1 MKQSQNQSQNNQSQS
16 QSANSGEITKS
27 DETILHSEGTAA
39 TERDP
44 SSAVPEGAPPTQPK
58 DAYHDV
64 GSGEEETSDGLDP
77 ESEFVRR
84 AAEEGALDEPESDD
98 IPIFDRANRS
108 ELL

>member
-1 MKQSQNQSQNNQSQS
+1 MKQSQSQSQNNQSQS
-16 QSANSGEITKS
+16 QSATSGEIAKS
-27 DETILHSEGTAA
+27 DEPVLHSEGTAA

-44 SSAVPEGAPPTQPK
+44 SAAVPEEAPSTQPK

-77 ESEFVRR
+77 ESEFVRQ

-98 IPIFDRANRS
+98 IPVFDQANRS
-108 ELL
+108 ERM